1 MSILDEAAATAE
13 TYVPLVIRTPA
24 NDWACNTSK
33 GRARESQH
41 VTCMGVENLV
51 MLGDHKQLNPLVLA
65 TGGDH
70 EIKEKNVDRSFMERA
85 MACNCR
91 LHPLRIQYRMPEV
104 LCQLVSK
111 LFYAG
116 QLRSDLSCQMG
127 SLRLHGSPLR
137 WFHVPDT
144 ETEVGTSKIN
154 CAEVM
159 HIVSMLQSDVTF
171 TKPTGAHHD
180 HHAIQ
185 AASCFA
191 RRHPEK
197 VFAHALG
204 FRQHQGGH
212 R

>member
-1 MSILDEAAATAE
+1 
-13 TYVPLVIRTPA
+13 
-24 NDWACNTSK
+24 
-33 GRARESQH
+33 
-41 VTCMGVENLV
+41 

-144 ETEVGTSKIN
+144 ETEARSAVLRGGSLQLSVRSKGINATIVLAVGR
-154 CAEVM
+154 
-159 HIVSMLQSDVTF
+159 
-171 TKPTGAHHD
+171 HD
-180 HHAIQ
+180 PWDCHRTAD
-185 AASCFA
+185 
-191 RRHPEK
+191 RTW
-197 VFAHALG
+197 
-204 FRQHQGGH
+204 GG
-212 R
+212 